1 MLAKQQYVY
10 AALVGFGSLAQA
22 AVQFPT
28 CITSCV
34 RQNGCAPTNT
44 DCMCEKASGNFL
56 SEVVVCM
63 NQWCS
68 SDTKFSDLIGPI
80 QSNCK
85 VSQDA
90 IDAAVS
96 KAGFDTSGSGSGSDS
111 DSSSAGSSK
120 ASSTEP
126 VISATM
132 GVGAPNKVD
141 GSTSAPEATGTATK
155 GGNAGSQSSA
165 LITDSTAIIT
175 ATPTASG
182 SLLVAT
188 TLSSVP
194 SATGTSSSSAS
205 SESSTSDE
213 SSGSTDG
220 SPAGSSTGG
229 ENAATTS
236 QASLLAAVMAV
247 AAAMAFGW

>member
-28 CITSCV
+28 CVTSCV
-34 RQNGCAPTNT
+34 RQNGCAPTST
-44 DCMCEKASGNFL
+44 DCMCEKASGSFL
-56 SEVVVCM
+56 SDVTVCM

-68 SDTKFSDLIGPI
+68 ADTKFTDLLGPI

-85 VSQDA
+85 VPQKA

-96 KAGFDTSGSGSGSDS
+96 KAGFDTSGVSSGSDS
-111 DSSSAGSSK
+111 GSSYQTDSAG
-120 ASSTEP
+120 P

-155 GGNAGSQSSA
+155 GGSAGSLSSGA
-165 LITDSTAIIT
+165 LSGTAVVT
-175 ATPTASG
+175 AAPTASQ

-194 SATGTSSSSAS
+194 SATSGPASSSTASSSSN
-205 SESSTSDE
+205 TSDE
-213 SSGSTDG
+213 SGGSSDG
-220 SPAGSSTGG
+220 SPAGSHTGG

>member
-1 MLAKQQYVY
+1 MLAKQQYMY

-56 SEVVVCM
+56 SDVVICM

-96 KAGFDTSGSGSGSDS
+96 KAGFDTSGSSSGSDS
-111 DSSSAGSSK
+111 DSSSAGSSSK
-120 ASSTEP
+120 ASSTAQ
-126 VISATM
+126 VVSATM
-132 GVGAPNKVD
+132 GVGAPNKID
-141 GSTSAPEATGTATK
+141 GSTSVPEATAPPPRAQARCRASCSQTRPPSSPRRQLLPGLSSSPPPLAPSPAPLAPQALPLLPTRAPATSPADLPTEARPAAPPEEK
-155 GGNAGSQSSA
+155 
-165 LITDSTAIIT
+165 
-175 ATPTASG
+175 TPPRPARRR
-182 SLLVAT
+182 SLL
-188 TLSSVP
+188 P
-194 SATGTSSSSAS
+194 
-205 SESSTSDE
+205 
-213 SSGSTDG
+213 
-220 SPAGSSTGG
+220 
-229 ENAATTS
+229 
-236 QASLLAAVMAV
+236 
-247 AAAMAFGW
+247 

>member
-22 AVQFPT
+22 AVQFST

-44 DCMCEKASGNFL
+44 DCMCEKASGTFL
-56 SEVVVCM
+56 SDVVICM

-68 SDTKFSDLIGPI
+68 SDTKFTDLLSPI
-80 QSNCK
+80 QSSCK
-85 VSQDA
+85 VSQNA
-90 IDAAVS
+90 IDSAVA
-96 KAGFDTSGSGSGSDS
+96 KAGFDTSGVDTGSDS
-111 DSSSAGSSK
+111 GSSSAGSSSK
-120 ASSTEP
+120 TTEL

-132 GVGAPNKVD
+132 AVGAPNKVD
-141 GSTSAPEATGTATK
+141 GTTSAPEATGTATK
-155 GGNAGSQSSA
+155 SGSAGSTVVISD
-165 LITDSTAIIT
+165 TTAVVT
-175 ATPTASG
+175 AAPTASE

-194 SATGTSSSSAS
+194 SATSSSAS
-205 SESSTSDE
+205 SSASSSSDTSDE

-220 SPAGSSTGG
+220 SPAGTHTGG
-229 ENAATTS
+229 ESAGTTS

>member
-1 MLAKQQYVY
+1 MLAKQQYMY

-56 SEVVVCM
+56 SDVVICM

-85 VSQDA
+85 VPQDA

-96 KAGFDTSGSGSGSDS
+96 KAGFDTSGSSSGSDS
-111 DSSSAGSSK
+111 DSSSAGSSSK
-120 ASSTEP
+120 ASSTEQ
-126 VISATM
+126 VVSATM
-132 GVGAPNKVD
+132 GVGAPNKID

-155 GGNAGSQSSA
+155 DAGSLSSVV
-165 LITDSTAIIT
+165 LTDSTAVIT

-194 SATGTSSSSAS
+194 SATGTSSASTSSD
-205 SESSTSDE
+205 SSTSDE